1 MAITTNEHPPAGGAL
16 VNASHDLFAGGV
28 SSVLSIAYGL
38 SFAALMFSGPLAPWL
53 GYGIAA
59 TFLTSAVGAAIVA
72 MRSSLPFTI
81 GGPDSSTSAVMAT
94 LVATLLHQLAGAG
107 VAGEQLV
114 VPALIAMAL
123 GAALTGLLLCGL
135 GLTRAGRA
143 IRFVPYPVIGGFLGA
158 TGWVM
163 VNGAVRVITD
173 EPLTIGDLPALTSYF
188 SLAKLLAA
196 AGVAC
201 ALYIAMQRPS
211 KSLGLPVVLAV
222 FIAAGNLGLVV
233 AGTSLAQAQANGW
246 LFAPQAA
253 VGLVLPWRPDHLAHF
268 PWRSLPA
275 LSGELLAVMFVTAI
289 SMLLNTAGIELAT
302 RREADLERDL
312 NSLGIAN
319 LVSAALGGYVS
330 CVSLSRTTIN
340 YAAGARGRL
349 SGLTV
354 AAISAIVLFANPGFV
369 GYVPK
374 FVLGSLLLYLGLD
387 LMFRWLIESARRLS
401 RLEYLSLV
409 AIALIIVQLGFIAG
423 VLIGIVIGCATFALS
438 ASRVN
443 VIKFGFDGSEIRSS
457 LDRNSSELALL
468 ARHGAQLQ
476 GMSLQSHLFFG
487 SAHRLYRHVKTLL
500 AEHPDCRFLL
510 FDFRLVTGLD
520 SSVMHSF
527 TQIKH
532 AASEIGAQLVLV
544 HLPPEIEHSL
554 RTRGLIDSD
563 IILAP
568 ELDRALESCENAIIA
583 AHRVKEDEARSL
595 FDWLTAALGSPALAK
610 RMVQL
615 CERHEIAAGE
625 TIARQGEAADCMHFI
640 LDGRVGIVAETGDGR
655 STRLRSLGPHTTIG
669 EMGLI
674 TRQPRSATI
683 QAEVASVL
691 YSLSIE
697 AYERIARDEPA
708 LAQALL
714 RYVIGVMSERLSFAS
729 RVISVLRR

>member
-1 MAITTNEHPPAGGAL
+1 MAITTDEHPLARGILANGTR
-16 VNASHDLFAGGV
+16 DLFAGAV
-28 SSVLSIAYGL
+28 SSVLSVAYGL
-38 SFAALMFSGPLAPWL
+38 SFAALIFSGPLTPWL

-59 TFLTSAVGAAIVA
+59 TFLSAAVGAAIVA

-81 GGPDSSTSAVMAT
+81 AGPDSSTSAVTAT
-94 LVATLLHQLAGAG
+94 LVATLLHQLASGG
-107 VAGEQLV
+107 TAGEQLV
-114 VPALIAMAL
+114 VPALMVMAL
-123 GAALTGLLLCGL
+123 GAGLTGLLLCGL
-135 GLTRAGRA
+135 GLARAGRA

-163 VNGAVRVITD
+163 VTGAVRVITD
-173 EPLTIGDLPALTSYF
+173 DPLTIANLHALTSY
-188 SLAKLLAA
+188 SNLAKLMAA
-196 AGVAC
+196 AGVAS
-201 ALYIAMQRPS
+201 ALYIAMLRPS
-211 KSLGLPVVLAV
+211 KSLALPVILVV
-222 FIAAGNLGLVV
+222 FIAAGHLGLIL
-233 AGTSLAQAQANGW
+233 AGRSLAQAQANGW
-246 LFAPQAA
+246 LFEPQAA
-253 VGLVLPWRPDHLAHF
+253 VGLILPWRPDELGHF
-268 PWRSLPA
+268 PWQAVPA

-289 SMLLNTAGIELAT
+289 SMLLNTAGIELST

-319 LVSAALGGYVS
+319 LVSAAFGGYVS
-330 CVSLSRTTIN
+330 CISLSRTTLN
-340 YAAGARGRL
+340 YSAGARGRL

-354 AAISAIVLFANPGFV
+354 AAISAAVLFANPGFL

-374 FVLGSLLLYLGLD
+374 FVLGGLLLYLGLD
-387 LMFRWLIESARRLS
+387 LMFRWLIESAGRLS
-401 RLEYLSLV
+401 RLEYLSLL
-409 AIALIIVQLGFIAG
+409 AITLIIVQLGFIAG

-438 ASRVN
+438 ASRAN

-457 LDRNSSELALL
+457 LDRNSGELALL
-468 ARHGAQLQ
+468 AKHGGELQ

-487 SAHRLYRHVKTLL
+487 SADRLYRHVKTLL
-500 AEHPDCRFLL
+500 ADHPDCRFLV

-532 AASEIGAQLVLV
+532 AAGKIGAQLVLV
-544 HLPPEIEHSL
+544 HLAPEIERSL
-554 RTRGLIDSD
+554 HTRGFIDSE

-568 ELDRALESCENAIIA
+568 ELDRALESCENEIIA
-583 AHRVKEDEARSL
+583 AHRDQDNEVRTLS
-595 FDWLTAALGSPALAK
+595 DWLAAALGSAALAK
-610 RMVQL
+610 QLVQL
-615 CERHEIAAGE
+615 CERHEVAVGD

-640 LDGRVGIVAETGDGR
+640 LDGRIGIIAETGDGR
-655 STRLRSLGPHTTIG
+655 STRLRSLGPHATIG

-691 YSLSIE
+691 YSLSSE

>member
-1 MAITTNEHPPAGGAL
+1 MAVTNNQQPL
-16 VNASHDLFAGGV
+16 VRGILANPSHDLFAGVV

-38 SFAALMFSGPLAPWL
+38 SFAALIFSGPLTPWL

-59 TFLTSAVGAAIVA
+59 TFLASAVGASIVA
-72 MRSSLPFTI
+72 VRSSLPFTI
-81 GGPDSSTSAVMAT
+81 GGPDSSTSAVTAT
-94 LVATLLHQLAGAG
+94 LVATLLPQLAGGGAT
-107 VAGEQLV
+107 GEQLV
-114 VPALIAMAL
+114 VPALMVMAL

-163 VNGAVRVITD
+163 VTGAVRVITD
-173 EPLTIGDLPALTSYF
+173 TPLTIADLPTLTGYF
-188 SLAKLLAA
+188 TFAKLLAA

-201 ALYIAMQRPS
+201 ALYIVMQRPS
-211 KSLGLPVVLAV
+211 KSLGLPVILAV
-222 FIAAGNLGLVV
+222 FIAAGNLGLVL

-246 LFAPQAA
+246 LFAPQSA
-253 VGLVLPWRPDHLAHF
+253 GLILPWRPDELAHF
-268 PWRSLPA
+268 PWRALPA

-312 NSLGIAN
+312 NSLGLAN

-330 CVSLSRTTIN
+330 CISLSRTTLN

-354 AAISAIVLFANPGFV
+354 AAISAVVLFVNPGFV

-374 FVLGSLLLYLGLD
+374 FVLGGLLFYLGLD

-457 LDRNSSELALL
+457 LDRNSRELALL
-468 ARHGAQLQ
+468 ARHGSQLQ
-476 GMSLQSHLFFG
+476 GMSLQGHLFFG

-500 AEHPDCRFLL
+500 AQHPDCRFLL

-527 TQIKH
+527 MQIKH
-532 AASEIGAQLVLV
+532 AASEIGAPLVLV
-544 HLPPEIEHSL
+544 HLPPDIEHSL
-554 RTRGLIDSD
+554 HERGFVDSD

-583 AHRVKEDEARSL
+583 AHRGTDSEARSL
-595 FDWLTAALGSPALAK
+595 SDWLTAALGSPALAK
-610 RMVQL
+610 RLVEL

-691 YSLSIE
+691 YSLSSE

>member
-1 MAITTNEHPPAGGAL
+1 MAITTNEHPPAGGILA
-16 VNASHDLFAGGV
+16 NASRDLFAGGV

-38 SFAALMFSGPLAPWL
+38 SFAALIFSGPLAPWL

-59 TFLTSAVGAAIVA
+59 TFLTSAVGASIVA
-72 MRSSLPFTI
+72 MRSSLPFSI
-81 GGPDSSTSAVMAT
+81 GGPDSSTSAVTAT
-94 LVATLLHQLAGAG
+94 LVATLLHQLAGGGA
-107 VAGEQLV
+107 AGEQLV

-135 GLTRAGRA
+135 GLSRAGRA

-173 EPLTIGDLPALTSYF
+173 DPLTIGNLSALTSYF

-289 SMLLNTAGIELAT
+289 SMLLNTAGIELVT
-302 RREADLERDL
+302 RRESDLERDL

-319 LVSAALGGYVS
+319 LISAALGGYVS
-330 CVSLSRTTIN
+330 CISLSRTTIN

-349 SGLTV
+349 
-354 AAISAIVLFANPGFV
+354 F
-369 GYVPK
+369 
-374 FVLGSLLLYLGLD
+374 YLGLD

-468 ARHGAQLQ
+468 ARHGGQLQ

-487 SAHRLYRHVKTLL
+487 SSTLSACQDAARRARRLPFSPVRFPAGHRPRLLGDAQLHADQARGQRDRRAARARSPAARNRALL
-500 AEHPDCRFLL
+500 A
-510 FDFRLVTGLD
+510 
-520 SSVMHSF
+520 
-527 TQIKH
+527 H
-532 AASEIGAQLVLV
+532 ARPHRQRHYSGA
-544 HLPPEIEHSL
+544 
-554 RTRGLIDSD
+554 
-563 IILAP
+563 
-568 ELDRALESCENAIIA
+568 RA
-583 AHRVKEDEARSL
+583 
-595 FDWLTAALGSPALAK
+595 
-610 RMVQL
+610 
-615 CERHEIAAGE
+615 
-625 TIARQGEAADCMHFI
+625 
-640 LDGRVGIVAETGDGR
+640 
-655 STRLRSLGPHTTIG
+655 
-669 EMGLI
+669 
-674 TRQPRSATI
+674 
-683 QAEVASVL
+683 
-691 YSLSIE
+691 
-697 AYERIARDEPA
+697 
-708 LAQALL
+708 
-714 RYVIGVMSERLSFAS
+714 
-729 RVISVLRR
+729 

>member
-1 MAITTNEHPPAGGAL
+1 
-16 VNASHDLFAGGV
+16 
-28 SSVLSIAYGL
+28 
-38 SFAALMFSGPLAPWL
+38 
-53 GYGIAA
+53 
-59 TFLTSAVGAAIVA
+59 
-72 MRSSLPFTI
+72 
-81 GGPDSSTSAVMAT
+81 
-94 LVATLLHQLAGAG
+94 
-107 VAGEQLV
+107 
-114 VPALIAMAL
+114 
-123 GAALTGLLLCGL
+123 
-135 GLTRAGRA
+135 
-143 IRFVPYPVIGGFLGA
+143 
-158 TGWVM
+158 
-163 VNGAVRVITD
+163 
-173 EPLTIGDLPALTSYF
+173 
-188 SLAKLLAA
+188 
-196 AGVAC
+196 
-201 ALYIAMQRPS
+201 PS

-374 FVLGSLLLYLGLD
+374 FVLGGLLLYLGLD

-563 IILAP
+563 IVWRPNSI
-568 ELDRALESCENAIIA
+568 
-583 AHRVKEDEARSL
+583 ARSR
-595 FDWLTAALGSPALAK
+595 AARTRSSLPIATKKTRHARCSTGLPRRSAVRRSPSEWCNSASA
-610 RMVQL
+610 
-615 CERHEIAAGE
+615 
-625 TIARQGEAADCMHFI
+625 
-640 LDGRVGIVAETGDGR
+640 
-655 STRLRSLGPHTTIG
+655 TRLRPARPSPARGRRRIACISSSTAASGSWPRPA
-669 EMGLI
+669 MGARRVCAASDR
-674 TRQPRSATI
+674 TPRSGRWA
-683 QAEVASVL
+683 
-691 YSLSIE
+691 
-697 AYERIARDEPA
+697 
-708 LAQALL
+708 
-714 RYVIGVMSERLSFAS
+714 
-729 RVISVLRR
+729 

>member
-1 MAITTNEHPPAGGAL
+1 M
-16 VNASHDLFAGGV
+16 
-28 SSVLSIAYGL
+28 
-38 SFAALMFSGPLAPWL
+38 
-53 GYGIAA
+53 
-59 TFLTSAVGAAIVA
+59 
-72 MRSSLPFTI
+72 
-81 GGPDSSTSAVMAT
+81 
-94 LVATLLHQLAGAG
+94 
-107 VAGEQLV
+107 
-114 VPALIAMAL
+114 
-123 GAALTGLLLCGL
+123 
-135 GLTRAGRA
+135 
-143 IRFVPYPVIGGFLGA
+143 
-158 TGWVM
+158 
-163 VNGAVRVITD
+163 
-173 EPLTIGDLPALTSYF
+173 
-188 SLAKLLAA
+188 
-196 AGVAC
+196 
-201 ALYIAMQRPS
+201 
-211 KSLGLPVVLAV
+211 
-222 FIAAGNLGLVV
+222 
-233 AGTSLAQAQANGW
+233 
-246 LFAPQAA
+246 
-253 VGLVLPWRPDHLAHF
+253 
-268 PWRSLPA
+268 
-275 LSGELLAVMFVTAI
+275 
-289 SMLLNTAGIELAT
+289 
-302 RREADLERDL
+302 
-312 NSLGIAN
+312 
-319 LVSAALGGYVS
+319 S

-354 AAISAIVLFANPGFV
+354 AAISAVVLFANPGFV

-374 FVLGSLLLYLGLD
+374 FVLGGLLLYLGLD

-544 HLPPEIEHSL
+544 HLPPDIEHSL

-595 FDWLTAALGSPALAK
+595 FDWLTTALGSPALAK

-625 TIARQGEAADCMHFI
+625 IIARQGEAADCMHFI

-674 TRQPRSATI
+674 TAAP
-683 QAEVASVL
+683 
-691 YSLSIE
+691 
-697 AYERIARDEPA
+697 P
-708 LAQALL
+708 
-714 RYVIGVMSERLSFAS
+714 S
-729 RVISVLRR
+729 RRKSRACFIR